1 MEDKKELNSE
11 ELEQVNGGVRWDWQ
25 TEELEIAFR
34 EAGEYFAYKAGDSEL
49 RLPDRVSERYSR
61 MAELCLT
68 LKTDDESI
76 LNTLE
81 ALRNIVNG
89 EMSFPPAKRELADLE
104 EKIHRILR

>member
-1 MEDKKELNSE
+1 
-11 ELEQVNGGVRWDWQ
+11 
-25 TEELEIAFR
+25 
-34 EAGEYFAYKAGDSEL
+34 
-49 RLPDRVSERYSR
+49 
-61 MAELCLT
+61 MAELGLT
-68 LKTDDESI
+68 LTTDDESI